1 VLSEP
6 HKRPMIWPPMT
17 FLALAVTL
25 FGIAKTIKL
34 VAPIDATITACS
46 MLRNKST
53 MSMAKAARKLWRI

>member
-1 VLSEP
+1 
-6 HKRPMIWPPMT
+6 MIWPPMT